1 MKYILPLLAALLLLS
16 TGAIAAKS
24 PDTLTFS
31 REGVSIT
38 LTQKAC
44 TNPVITAMIDM
55 MFEPTN
61 PYKKKFMAGTITF
74 QNRTNDLC
82 YVINDKNPNEIFIID
97 ADDGPVGVVEIEVKK
112 PAGL

>member
-38 LTQKAC
+38 LTQKVC
-44 TNPVITAMIDM
+44 TNPSIMAMVAT
-55 MFEPTN
+55 MFDPKS
-61 PYKKKFMAGTITF
+61 PYKDKFMAGTVTY
-74 QNRTNDLC
+74 QKKTNDIC
-82 YVINDKNPNEIFIID
+82 YVVNMENPNEIFVID
-97 ADDGPVGVVEIEVKK
+97 ADDGPVGVIEIEVKK